1 MRERGFLFLGEMFMK
16 SSDSTT
22 DAAKRRQKAEEL
34 HKKRMADSGSTP
46 TETDALNLVHSLEVP
61 QIELEMQNEELT
73 LAKEQAKSAE
83 SKYSEL
89 YDFAPCG
96 YFTFSAAGEIIDA
109 NLTGAQMLGME
120 RSRVL
125 HQPFRSFVTDD
136 AKPVFDGFF
145 KKVCSERSKEFCDL
159 SLITEGGAPMVVHII
174 GIVSDS
180 TGLCLVTVVDIT
192 ERQQA
197 EIVLRKSEEKYR
209 GLVLYSNDPIFNF
222 NPDETY
228 RFVNEAFAKPF
239 GKRPDEIIGKKPHSI
254 FSYEEAEKR
263 LTLVRQVFLTGEK
276 REIEVKVVA
285 QTGEVRYYLTM
296 ADPIKNEQGEV
307 MYVSCI
313 SKNIT
318 ERKNIEIERERLIV
332 ELQNALEQ
340 IKTLKG
346 IVPICAHCKKIRDDK
361 GFWEQVEMYVE
372 KHTDAQFSHSLC
384 PDCIGTY
391 FPNISQK
398 K

>member
-1 MRERGFLFLGEMFMK
+1 MK
-16 SSDSTT
+16 LSDNGLE
-22 DAAKRRQKAEEL
+22 AAQRRQKAEEL
-34 HKKRMADSGSTP
+34 HKKKLAITGSTP
-46 TETDALNLVHSLEVP
+46 TEIEALKLVHALEVH
-61 QIELEMQNEELT
+61 QIELELQNEELT
-73 LAKEQAKSAE
+73 LAKEQARSAE
-83 SKYSEL
+83 NKYSEL

-96 YFTFSAAGEIIDA
+96 YFTFTAEGEIISA
-109 NLTGAQMLGME
+109 NLVGAQMLGME

-125 HQPFRSFVTDD
+125 HQPFRSFVTAETKPLFDD
-136 AKPVFDGFF
+136 FF
-145 KKVCSERSKEFCDL
+145 KKVCSGGSRESCDL
-159 SLITEGGAPMVVHII
+159 SLITEGGVPMVVHVI
-174 GIVSDS
+174 GNVSNS
-180 TGLCLVTVVDIT
+180 TGLCLVTAVDIT

-222 NPDETY
+222 NSDETY

-239 GKRPDEIIGKKPHSI
+239 GKRPDEIIGQKPHSI

-318 ERKNIEIERERLIV
+318 ERKNIEIEREHLIV
-332 ELQNALEQ
+332 ELKGALEH

-391 FPNISQK
+391 FPKFSPK
-398 K
+398 